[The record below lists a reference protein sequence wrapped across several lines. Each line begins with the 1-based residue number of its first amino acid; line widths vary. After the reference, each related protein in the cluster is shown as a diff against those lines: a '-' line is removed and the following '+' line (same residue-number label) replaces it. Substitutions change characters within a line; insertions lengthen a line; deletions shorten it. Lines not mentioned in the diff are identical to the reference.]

1 METVDAAWVA
11 ARWPVPQPHA
21 DKYARG
27 VVGIVAGSEAYPGAA
42 VLACSGAMLAGVG
55 VAHYIGPRRAQDLVL
70 QRRPEVIVHDP
81 ADAALDLPHAHAWVI
96 GPGVVDHAGQEAV
109 MGAVLASGL
118 PVVVDAGALVSTART
133 RAAGARAASADA
145 VLMTPHESE
154 LVRALAELKHS
165 LDLEDVRADRVGAA
179 RLLAEAARTT
189 VLLKGSL
196 TLVASPGGTV
206 RELPP
211 GPSWL
216 ATAGTGDVLAGVAG
230 ALMAAGLHAAEAGA
244 VASWVHAQAGQIASG
259 GGPVTALGVAEAL
272 PRAVAALLASDQ

>member
-11 ARWPVPQPHA
+11 ARWPVPAPHA

-42 VLACSGAMLAGVG
+42 VLACSGSMLAGVG
-55 VAHYIGPRRAQDLVL
+55 VVHYVGPRRAQDLVL
-70 QRRPEVIVHDP
+70 QRRPEVIAHDP

-96 GPGVVDHAGQEAV
+96 GPGVTDHAGQEAV

-118 PVVVDAGALVSTART
+118 PMVVDAGALVSTARA
-133 RAAGARAASADA
+133 RAAGARAAGADA
-145 VLMTPHESE
+145 TLMTPHENE
-154 LVRALAELKHS
+154 LVRALAELKHA
-165 LDLEDVRADRVGAA
+165 LTVEDVTADRVGAA
-179 RLLAEAARTT
+179 RLLAEAARAT
-189 VLLKGSL
+189 VLLKGSR
-196 TLVASPGGTV
+196 TLVVSPGGAV

-230 ALMAAGLHAAEAGA
+230 ALMAAGLHAAEAGVA
-244 VASWVHAQAGQIASG
+244 ASWIHARAGEIASA
-259 GGPVTALGVAEAL
+259 GGPVTALSVAEAL
-272 PRAVAALLASDQ
+272 PRAVAALLSED